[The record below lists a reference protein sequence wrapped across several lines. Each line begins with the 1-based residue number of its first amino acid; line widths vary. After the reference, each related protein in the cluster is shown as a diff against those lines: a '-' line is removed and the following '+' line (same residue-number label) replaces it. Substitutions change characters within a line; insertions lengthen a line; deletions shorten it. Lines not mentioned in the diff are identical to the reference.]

1 MSGASVFRR
10 EEFLNAKLAL
20 GDATIDL
27 ADYATTGIRAV
38 AVGPSGVGKTNA
50 LLVMA
55 EQLAEQGWISVLMDP
70 EGDIEALY
78 GAALRDVSKLQN
90 TIRGRHHPIV
100 VVRVHH
106 ADDFVLYG
114 KAIMDVVDEERKPV
128 FLMVDEGQ
136 IFSAPRKRKEAI
148 GEASDLMNEFVE
160 RGRKRSLDLGVT
172 AHRFS
177 GTLHR
182 SVFANKN
189 LTLVGRQEDPTPG
202 RRWRRSSRAR
212 TSASRSSPRSRPVSS
227 SASAAAASRRST
239 CRWRRRSS
247 RWR

>member
-1 MSGASVFRR
+1 MP
-10 EEFLNAKLAL
+10 
-20 GDATIDL
+20 L

-38 AVGPSGVGKTNA
+38 VVGPSGIGKTNA
-50 LLVMA
+50 LLVVA

-78 GAALRDVSKLQN
+78 GKALRDVGKLQN

-106 ADDFVLYG
+106 ADEFVLYG
-114 KAIMDVVDEERKPV
+114 KAIMDVVDQERKPV

-177 GTLHR
+177 G
-182 SVFANKN
+182 
-189 LTLVGRQEDPTPG
+189 
-202 RRWRRSSRAR
+202 
-212 TSASRSSPRSRPVSS
+212 
-227 SASAAAASRRST
+227 RST
-239 CRWRRRSS
+239 GPCS
-247 RWR
+247 RTRT